1 MRSRIAVLTVA
12 LVLVTAGLATA
23 QVAVAASTGTIVRI
37 DSQSSVVMLDDGR
50 MYRVTPSTV
59 LFVDN
64 RPTTLATLRP
74 GERVVIQSG
83 EPVLYR
89 EGRYVTVQA
98 APPSPVV
105 TQVPPPPPPVVAQTP
120 PAQTVVVPAPAATP
134 IGVRQTLYGTIDDV
148 DRNGKVKIKTDRDSF
163 EARVA
168 PDALRQI
175 RKGDNVVIDLTIV
188 PPGTPA
194 ASPR

>member
-1 MRSRIAVLTVA
+1 MRSRIAVLIVA

-23 QVAVAASTGTIVRI
+23 QVAVDASTGTIVRI

-64 RPTTLATLRP
+64 RPATLATLRP
-74 GERVVIQSG
+74 GERVVIRSG

-105 TQVPPPPPPVVAQTP
+105 TQLPPPPVVAQTP
-120 PAQTVVVPAPAATP
+120 PAQTVVVPAPPATP
-134 IGVRQTLYGTIDDV
+134 VGVRQTLYGTIDDV

-163 EARVA
+163 ETRVA

>member
-12 LVLVTAGLATA
+12 LVLVTAAVAAA
-23 QVAVAASTGTIVRI
+23 QVAIDASGGTIVRL
-37 DSQSSVVMLDDGR
+37 DAQSSVVMLDDGR

-64 RPTTLATLRP
+64 RPATFATLRP
-74 GERVVIQSG
+74 GERVMIQAG

-98 APPSPVV
+98 APPAPVV
-105 TQVPPPPPPVVAQTP
+105 TQAPG
-120 PAQTVVVPAPAATP
+120 PAVVVPAPPAAAP
-134 IGVRQTLYGTIDDV
+134 VGVRQTLYGTIDAV

-175 RKGDNVVIDLTIV
+175 RKGDNVVIDLTISS
-188 PPGTPA
+188 PGA
-194 ASPR
+194 AFPR

>member
-1 MRSRIAVLTVA
+1 MRSRIAVLTIALA
-12 LVLVTAGLATA
+12 LVAGG
-23 QVAVAASTGTIVRI
+23 VAVAQTTIDAGTGTIVRI
-37 DSQSSVVMLDDGR
+37 DPQSNVIMLDDGR
-50 MYRVTPSTV
+50 MYRVTSSTV
-59 LFVDN
+59 LLVDN
-64 RPTTLATLRP
+64 RPAALATLRP
-74 GERVVIQSG
+74 GERVIVQAG

-98 APPSPVV
+98 APPSATV
-105 TQVPPPPPPVVAQTP
+105 TTMPPPPPPVVAQTP
-120 PAQTVVVPAPAATP
+120 PPAAVVVPAPRATP
-134 IGVRQTLYGTIDDV
+134 VGVRQTLYGTVDDV

>member
-1 MRSRIAVLTVA
+1 MRFRIAILAIA
-12 LVLVTAGLATA
+12 LVLVAGG
-23 QVAVAASTGTIVRI
+23 VAVAQTVIDGSTGTIVRI
-37 DSQSSVVMLDDGR
+37 DPQSNVVMLDDGR

-59 LFVDN
+59 LLVDN
-64 RPTTLATLRP
+64 RPAALATLRP
-74 GERVVIQSG
+74 GERVIIQAG

-98 APPSPVV
+98 APPSATV
-105 TQVPPPPPPVVAQTP
+105 TTMSPSVVAQTQP
-120 PAQTVVVPAPAATP
+120 PAAVVVPAPAAAP
-134 IGVRQTLYGTIDDV
+134 VGVRQTLYGTIDDV

-194 ASPR
+194 ASPQ